1 MDEGERQKESGSRE
15 KKEREARE
23 RVVEK
28 TLVASDISLPSGRP
42 D

>member
-1 MDEGERQKESGSRE
+1 MDEGERQKRVGRV
-15 KKEREARE
+15 KKREARE

-28 TLVASDISLPSGRP
+28 TLVASDISLPSGHP

>member
-1 MDEGERQKESGSRE
+1 MDEGERQKRVGHGE
-15 KKEREARE
+15 KKREVRE

-28 TLVASDISLPSGRP
+28 ALVASDISLPSGRP